1 MQTSDSRA
9 MPEAIEASIS
19 AIATS
24 AARPA
29 SQPMVMCM

>member
-1 MQTSDSRA
+1 MQTSDRRA
-9 MPEAIEASIS
+9 MPDAIEASIS

-29 SQPMVMCM
+29 SQPT